1 MRSALLFSFCLLL
14 VVGCNRSQGDAPGN
28 PDEAAAQDFTK
39 IIAVEVTTL
48 SPTPF
53 EDFIRLTGVVK
64 ADQDVILSADEGGRI
79 ERFYVEKGQRVKR
92 SQSLVQIDDRILK
105 AAVAEA
111 EADSTLAAEQFNRQ
125 SRVWKEEQIG
135 SEMNYVK
142 AQQDAAGAS
151 ARLQGLRAR
160 LDNTVIRAPFDGVL
174 DQRYFEKGE
183 MAPLGSRVV
192 RVLNTETLKV
202 ECGVP
207 ERFAADVRKGSRTA
221 LTFDVLPAREF
232 VARVSFVGRAVD
244 PGNRTFPIEIKL
256 ENPES
261 FVKPEMIAN
270 VRVTRTRLESAI
282 VVPQEALNRTET
294 GYVAFVAT
302 DGPGGPIAEE
312 RHVIPGPSYSNQVV
326 IEQGLANGDRL
337 ITRGHTLVASGSRVQ
352 IVNEPEASPR
362 NPAPGS
368 GEGTKP

>member
-1 MRSALLFSFCLLL
+1 MRGAFLFSFCLLL
-14 VVGCNRSQGDAPGN
+14 VVGCNRSQGYAPGN
-28 PDEAAAQDFTK
+28 PDESSAQDFTK

-142 AQQDAAGAS
+142 AQQAAAGAS

-160 LDNTVIRAPFDGVL
+160 LDTTGIRAP
-174 DQRYFEKGE
+174 
-183 MAPLGSRVV
+183 S
-192 RVLNTETLKV
+192 ETLKV